1 MTFLQNLC
9 QLLRQQKVAA
19 GDGSAA
25 GSATHAMS
33 DSGIFPIPANA
44 TKTVY
49 VEGLPADATERE
61 VAHMFRPF

>member
-1 MTFLQNLC
+1 MSGQQSI
-9 QLLRQQKVAA
+9 QLLQTLGQLFRQQMSNVTAT
-19 GDGSAA
+19 
-25 GSATHAMS
+25 SATCEQ
-33 DSGIFPIPANA
+33 GLFPVPSNA